1 MFGELKF
8 FVILQPENVNGIA
21 DLAQLAERKL
31 PKLQVAGSS
40 PVIRSRCR
48 KLSSVGSERL
58 PYKQEV
64 AGSNPAV
71 STKKGLQL
79 ESFFL
84 WKLFHYFSSRYLSAL
99 RHTFYNIHS
108 LIQLLYVFSV
118 DALSVD
124 VVYFN
129 DIDDFLVVDF

>member
-1 MFGELKF
+1 MFGGMKN
-8 FVILQPENVNGIA
+8 FVFLQPVNGYA

-40 PVIRSRCR
+40 PVIRSRRR

-71 STKKGLQL
+71 STKEDLPYDR
-79 ESFFL
+79 SFLFL
-84 WKLFHYFSSRYLSAL
+84 DRINRIYKIIS
-99 RHTFYNIHS
+99 
-108 LIQLLYVFSV
+108 
-118 DALSVD
+118 
-124 VVYFN
+124 
-129 DIDDFLVVDF
+129 

>member
-8 FVILQPENVNGIA
+8 FVILQPENVNGFA

-40 PVIRSRCR
+40 PVIRSRKR

-71 STKKGLQL
+71 STEKGLHSEPFFIVYLGGYKVISRFSLQL
-79 ESFFL
+79 SFHF
-84 WKLFHYFSSRYLSAL
+84 
-99 RHTFYNIHS
+99 
-108 LIQLLYVFSV
+108 QLHL
-118 DALSVD
+118 
-124 VVYFN
+124 
-129 DIDDFLVVDF
+129 

>member
-1 MFGELKF
+1 MH
-8 FVILQPENVNGIA
+8 PVNGIA

-40 PVIRSRCR
+40 PVIRSNDR

-71 STKKGLQL
+71 STNRITLRFVVLGNLKFEIDSMLGFAGVYDILFKKM
-79 ESFFL
+79 
-84 WKLFHYFSSRYLSAL
+84 KK
-99 RHTFYNIHS
+99 I
-108 LIQLLYVFSV
+108 
-118 DALSVD
+118 
-124 VVYFN
+124 
-129 DIDDFLVVDF
+129 

>member
-1 MFGELKF
+1 MTLIILKSKKIF
-8 FVILQPENVNGIA
+8 SKTFCEVKIFVFLQPENVNGIA

-40 PVIRSRCR
+40 PVIHSCNW

-71 STKKGLQL
+71 STKK
-79 ESFFL
+79 
-84 WKLFHYFSSRYLSAL
+84 
-99 RHTFYNIHS
+99 
-108 LIQLLYVFSV
+108 
-118 DALSVD
+118 
-124 VVYFN
+124 
-129 DIDDFLVVDF
+129 

>member
-1 MFGELKF
+1 MIF
-8 FVILQPENVNGIA
+8 FVFLQPVNGIA

-40 PVIRSRCR
+40 PVIRSRNR

-71 STKKGLQL
+71 STKGAR
-79 ESFFL
+79 EDSGFF
-84 WKLFHYFSSRYLSAL
+84 Y
-99 RHTFYNIHS
+99 
-108 LIQLLYVFSV
+108 
-118 DALSVD
+118 
-124 VVYFN
+124 
-129 DIDDFLVVDF
+129 

>member
-40 PVIRSRCR
+40 PVIRSRNW

-79 ESFFL
+79 ESFFCGN
-84 WKLFHYFSSRYLSAL
+84 YF
-99 RHTFYNIHS
+99 TI
-108 LIQLLYVFSV
+108 
-118 DALSVD
+118 
-124 VVYFN
+124 
-129 DIDDFLVVDF
+129 FLVVIFPLCVTPFIIYIP

>member
-1 MFGELKF
+1 MKF
-8 FVILQPENVNGIA
+8 FVFLQPVNGIA

-40 PVIRSRCR
+40 PVIRSRNW

-71 STKKGLQL
+71 STKKGCFRA
-79 ESFFL
+79 SFFRFGDE
-84 WKLFHYFSSRYLSAL
+84 KSSYHLANYRLSAL
-99 RHTFYNIHS
+99 RNT
-108 LIQLLYVFSV
+108 
-118 DALSVD
+118 
-124 VVYFN
+124 FN
-129 DIDDFLVVDF
+129 DINSLI

>member
-1 MFGELKF
+1 MKF
-8 FVILQPENVNGIA
+8 FVFLQPVNGIA

-40 PVIRSRCR
+40 PVIRSRNW

-71 STKKGLQL
+71 STKKKDAFGHP
-79 ESFFL
+79 FFVMEMKNHL
-84 WKLFHYFSSRYLSAL
+84 IIL
-99 RHTFYNIHS
+99 RI
-108 LIQLLYVFSV
+108 IVFP
-118 DALSVD
+118 LSVTPLM
-124 VVYFN
+124 
-129 DIDDFLVVDF
+129 I

>member
-1 MFGELKF
+1 MGIKI
-8 FVILQPENVNGIA
+8 FVFLQPVNGIA

-40 PVIRSRCR
+40 PVIRSQRR

-71 STKKGLQL
+71 STRLKKINTL
-79 ESFFL
+79 FL
-84 WKLFHYFSSRYLSAL
+84 SGF
-99 RHTFYNIHS
+99 TG
-108 LIQLLYVFSV
+108 
-118 DALSVD
+118 
-124 VVYFN
+124 
-129 DIDDFLVVDF
+129 FL

>member
-1 MFGELKF
+1 MRPTTRYCEYFENNTNNLFQKHKKIISKIFGGIKI
-8 FVILQPENVNGIA
+8 FVFLQPVSGLA

-40 PVIRSRCR
+40 PVIRSRNW

-71 STKKGLQL
+71 STKCRDVTVWRL
-79 ESFFL
+79 FFVCYTRRI
-84 WKLFHYFSSRYLSAL
+84 KKYTENKIF
-99 RHTFYNIHS
+99 
-108 LIQLLYVFSV
+108 LL
-118 DALSVD
+118 
-124 VVYFN
+124 
-129 DIDDFLVVDF
+129 

>member
-40 PVIRSRCR
+40 PVIRSQRR

-79 ESFFL
+79 ESFFCGN
-84 WKLFHYFSSRYLSAL
+84 YF
-99 RHTFYNIHS
+99 TI
-108 LIQLLYVFSV
+108 
-118 DALSVD
+118 
-124 VVYFN
+124 
-129 DIDDFLVVDF
+129 FLVVIFPLCVTPFIIYIP

>member
-1 MFGELKF
+1 MYFCKLK
-8 FVILQPENVNGIA
+8 NGIA

-40 PVIRSRCR
+40 PVIRSTFR

-71 STKKGLQL
+71 STKKTRHDDR
-79 ESFFL
+79 SFFMCDL
-84 WKLFHYFSSRYLSAL
+84 HDFQEVISRFS
-99 RHTFYNIHS
+99 
-108 LIQLLYVFSV
+108 
-118 DALSVD
+118 
-124 VVYFN
+124 
-129 DIDDFLVVDF
+129 

>member
-1 MFGELKF
+1 MFCGMKI
-8 FVILQPENVNGIA
+8 FVFLQPVNGIA

-40 PVIRSRCR
+40 PVIRSQRR

-71 STKKGLQL
+71 STKTSGEKACLLPTG
-79 ESFFL
+79 FL
-84 WKLFHYFSSRYLSAL
+84 WF
-99 RHTFYNIHS
+99 
-108 LIQLLYVFSV
+108 
-118 DALSVD
+118 
-124 VVYFN
+124 
-129 DIDDFLVVDF
+129 

>member
-1 MFGELKF
+1 MKI
-8 FVILQPENVNGIA
+8 FVILQPVNGIA

-40 PVIRSRCR
+40 PVIRSQRR

-71 STKKGLQL
+71 STECRDVTVWRLFFVCYTRRIKKYT
-79 ESFFL
+79 ENKKFFL
-84 WKLFHYFSSRYLSAL
+84 
-99 RHTFYNIHS
+99 
-108 LIQLLYVFSV
+108 
-118 DALSVD
+118 
-124 VVYFN
+124 
-129 DIDDFLVVDF
+129 

>member
-1 MFGELKF
+1 MKF
-8 FVILQPENVNGIA
+8 FVFLQPVNGIA

-40 PVIRSRCR
+40 PVIRSRRR

-71 STKKGLQL
+71 STKKGCPKA
-79 ESFFL
+79 SFFH
-84 WKLFHYFSSRYLSAL
+84 FG
-99 RHTFYNIHS
+99 
-108 LIQLLYVFSV
+108 
-118 DALSVD
+118 D
-124 VVYFN
+124 
-129 DIDDFLVVDF
+129 

>member
-1 MFGELKF
+1 MFYGIKI
-8 FVILQPENVNGIA
+8 FVFLQPVNGYA

-40 PVIRSRCR
+40 PVIRSFSRR

-71 STKKGLQL
+71 STKKD
-79 ESFFL
+79 
-84 WKLFHYFSSRYLSAL
+84 R
-99 RHTFYNIHS
+99 S
-108 LIQLLYVFSV
+108 L
-118 DALSVD
+118 
-124 VVYFN
+124 
-129 DIDDFLVVDF
+129 

>member
-1 MFGELKF
+1 MKF
-8 FVILQPENVNGIA
+8 FVFLQPVNGIA

-40 PVIRSRCR
+40 PVIRSRNW

-71 STKKGLQL
+71 STKKGCFRA
-79 ESFFL
+79 SFF
-84 WKLFHYFSSRYLSAL
+84 HYKDETSSNHFANNSLSTFRY
-99 RHTFYNIHS
+99 T
-108 LIQLLYVFSV
+108 
-118 DALSVD
+118 
-124 VVYFN
+124 FN
-129 DIDDFLVVDF
+129 DINSVV

>member
-1 MFGELKF
+1 MKN
-8 FVILQPENVNGIA
+8 FVFLQPVNGYA

-40 PVIRSRCR
+40 PVIRSRRR

-71 STKKGLQL
+71 STKEDLPYDR
-79 ESFFL
+79 SFLFL
-84 WKLFHYFSSRYLSAL
+84 DRINRIYKIIS
-99 RHTFYNIHS
+99 
-108 LIQLLYVFSV
+108 
-118 DALSVD
+118 
-124 VVYFN
+124 
-129 DIDDFLVVDF
+129 

>member
-1 MFGELKF
+1 MKI
-8 FVILQPENVNGIA
+8 FVFLQPVNGIA

-40 PVIRSRCR
+40 PVIRSQRR

-71 STKKGLQL
+71 STVKGSGAANFCGSAAFITKVLFL
-79 ESFFL
+79 DESLCSYFF
-84 WKLFHYFSSRYLSAL
+84 
-99 RHTFYNIHS
+99 I
-108 LIQLLYVFSV
+108 
-118 DALSVD
+118 
-124 VVYFN
+124 
-129 DIDDFLVVDF
+129 

>member
-1 MFGELKF
+1 MFCGMKI
-8 FVILQPENVNGIA
+8 FVILQPVNGIA

-40 PVIRSRCR
+40 PVIRSQRR

-71 STKKGLQL
+71 STKPVG
-79 ESFFL
+79 
-84 WKLFHYFSSRYLSAL
+84 R
-99 RHTFYNIHS
+99 RH
-108 LIQLLYVFSV
+108 VFSP
-118 DALSVD
+118 
-124 VVYFN
+124 
-129 DIDDFLVVDF
+129 LVFIIY